1 MPRFRPPFPSLPAA
15 LPALLHAAALCA
27 ALAACAA
34 PAAKPAA
41 PAKAAADPPGW
52 DGAYH
57 GTSTRFRAAARDCP
71 HPGLVTL
78 YVAQG
83 QFYYDWSRGTDV
95 VATVAPDGTVRGSG
109 PGVTLTGVVHG
120 RRMTGDVT
128 DAACG
133 LHFTVTR
140 RF

>member
-1 MPRFRPPFPSLPAA
+1 MPRFRLPSAPLRGVLLAA
-15 LPALLHAAALCA
+15 LA

-34 PAAKPAA
+34 PTQPRPALA
-41 PAKAAADPPGW
+41 HPAHPPNW

-71 HPGLVTL
+71 HPGLVIL

-83 QFYYDWSRGTDV
+83 QFYYNWSHGTDL
-95 VATVAPDGTVRGSG
+95 VATIAPDGTVHGTG
-109 PGVTLTGVVHG
+109 PGVSLTGTVHG
-120 RRMTGDVT
+120 RRMDGDVA